1 MLKELLRETLDS
13 HLESK
18 SSWVATQAAPSRKR
32 VVEVPISS
40 LDGSTIYYAP
50 EAGWYHIECI
60 PWTGRISSV
69 NVVSNDG
76 EAWLSHYS
84 GGKDSADLLVAE
96 AFVQKGAR
104 IAIWVHAKSV
114 SFSRFIPAVGSE

>member
-18 SSWVATQAAPSRKR
+18 SSWVATQAAPSRTQ
-32 VVEVPISS
+32 VVEVPISN

-50 EAGWYHIECI
+50 ETGWYHIECV
-60 PWTGRISSV
+60 PWAGRISSV
-69 NVVSNDG
+69 NIVSNDA
-76 EAWLSHYS
+76 EAWISHYS
-84 GGKDSADLLVAE
+84 GGKDSSELLTAD

-104 IAIWVHAKSV
+104 IAIWVYAKSAP
-114 SFSRFIPAVGSE
+114 FSRFIPAVGSE